1 MRPCIDNDVLKVSES
16 PLNFTASG
24 SELNENTLIIANDDF
39 VKKGITIKLM
49 PTSQKGMTFFQ
60 NFRVLRLL
68 QIKETI

>member
-1 MRPCIDNDVLKVSES
+1 MLKVSES

-49 PTSQKGMTFFQ
+49 PTSQKGKFSKVFLKFTGF
-60 NFRVLRLL
+60 
-68 QIKETI
+68 QIKEII